1 MKQLIH
7 PIVSATSAVANRA
20 AKVHFRWPLTL
31 KSHAIRD
38 RMNEQRQH
46 GAVDCSVQAARK
58 GLHQRLLS
66 VHSLGLFAGLW
77 VLGQVSQYYFTRRI
91 THED

>member
-1 MKQLIH
+1 MEQLVH
-7 PIVSATSAVANRA
+7 RTVSATSAAVFPADEA
-20 AKVHFRWPLTL
+20 YFRWPLTL
-31 KSHAIRD
+31 KSNTIRG

-66 VHSLGLFAGLW
+66 VRSLGLFAGL
-77 VLGQVSQYYFTRRI
+77 
-91 THED
+91 

>member
-7 PIVSATSAVANRA
+7 PIVSVTSAVANRA

-66 VHSLGLFAGLW
+66 VRSLVLFAGLYG
-77 VLGQVSQYYFTRRI
+77 LGRAS
-91 THED
+91 

>member
-20 AKVHFRWPLTL
+20 AKAHFRWPLTL

-66 VHSLGLFAGLW
+66 VRSLVLFAGSYG
-77 VLGQVSQYYFTRRI
+77 LGRAS
-91 THED
+91 

>member
-1 MKQLIH
+1 MKQLVH
-7 PIVSATSAVANRA
+7 RTVSATIAVAHRA
-20 AKVHFRWPLTL
+20 AKAHFRCPLTL
-31 KSHAIRD
+31 KSNAIRG

-46 GAVDCSVQAARK
+46 GAVDCSVQAAGK

>member
-20 AKVHFRWPLTL
+20 AKAHFRWPLRL

-46 GAVDCSVQAARK
+46 GAVDCFVQAARK

-66 VHSLGLFAGLW
+66 VRSLVPFAGLYG
-77 VLGQVSQYYFTRRI
+77 LGRAS
-91 THED
+91 